1 MRPGLFESNSII
13 RIKMKNTDNP
23 VCRVLGIRYP
33 LIQAPMNWI
42 NNAAMVAAVSEAGA
56 LGVLGPNAGP
66 KVVDGRRVPTEER
79 IGMVLEQVR
88 RLTSAPVGI
97 NIFSAGDDAT
107 RAYAMKT
114 IAAAKAH
121 DVNVYCLV
129 GTFDGPIYEAI
140 KNAGGVIVH
149 RELTP
154 TPRSARVAEEH
165 GADIIVATGIDEGGM
180 IPSGCMGTF
189 TAVPSIVDAVKSVPV
204 MAAGGINDIRGVRA
218 AFALGAQGVYVGTRF
233 IASEECPAAQTVKD
247 MIVAGSGDEIIA
259 VAPDERSL
267 PTPAA
272 VEYNRRLLAGEP
284 AESIHKEIMDKGGLG
299 LAMLHGDVDGGI
311 VSVNTGISSIRSIKP
326 VAAIVAEL
334 MADFMA

>member
-1 MRPGLFESNSII
+1 METFN
-13 RIKMKNTDNP
+13 NP
-23 VCRVLGIRYP
+23 VCRILGIRYP

-42 NNAAMVAAVSEAGA
+42 NNAGMVAAVSNAGA

-66 KVVDGRRVPTEER
+66 KEIDGRRVTTEER
-79 IGMVLEQVR
+79 ISIELSRMR

-97 NIFSAGDDAT
+97 NIFSAHDDAT

-114 IAAAKAH
+114 IAASKAN

-129 GTFDGPIYEAI
+129 GTFDDVIYKAI
-140 KNAGGVIVH
+140 KEAGGIIVH

-154 TPRSARVAEEH
+154 TAQSARVAEEH

-189 TAVPSIVDAVKSVPV
+189 TIVPAIADAVKSVPV

-233 IASEECPAAQTVKD
+233 ITSTECPAAQNVKE
-247 MIVAGSGDEIIA
+247 MIVEGSGEEIIA

-272 VEYNRRLLAGEP
+272 IDYNRRLLAGES
-284 AESIHKEIMDKGGLG
+284 AETLHKEIMEKGGLG
-299 LAMLHGDVDGGI
+299 PAMLHGDIANGI
-311 VSVNTGISSIRSIKP
+311 VSVNTGISSIHSIKP
-326 VAAIVAEL
+326 VAEIVDEL
-334 MADFMA
+334 MADFKN